1 LNFAGKLF
9 DRWSALIKR
18 FMEKNQKVKDQTEM
32 EDFEDIRIEEN
43 DAVNEKDESIH
54 KKDKSKK
61 HRKKDKDN
69 EALEALQ
76 SKYDELNDKYL
87 RLFSEF
93 DNFRKRTL
101 KEKIDLSKTAS
112 EEVIISLLTVVDD
125 FERAMSILSNNKE
138 NNNNIEG
145 ISLIYNKL
153 IKLLQQKGLEEM
165 KASGEPFNTDFHEA
179 LTNIPAENE
188 SGKGKVLDV
197 IQKGYTL
204 NGKII
209 RFAKV
214 VVGS

>member
-1 LNFAGKLF
+1 
-9 DRWSALIKR
+9 
-18 FMEKNQKVKDQTEM
+18 MEKNQKVKDQTEM

-61 HRKKDKDN
+61 HSKKYKDN

-138 NNNNIEG
+138 SNNNIEG

>member
-1 LNFAGKLF
+1 
-9 DRWSALIKR
+9 
-18 FMEKNQKVKDQTEM
+18 MEKNQKVKDQTEM